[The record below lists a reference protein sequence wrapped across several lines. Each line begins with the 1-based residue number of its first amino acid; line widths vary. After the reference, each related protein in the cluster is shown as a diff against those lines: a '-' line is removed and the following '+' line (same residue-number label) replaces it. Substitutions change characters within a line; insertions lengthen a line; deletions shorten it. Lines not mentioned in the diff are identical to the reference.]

1 MSTGVGS
8 LSRKVS
14 NGEGGPGRFVP
25 EGFCA
30 CPVDIAFNVMGRKW
44 TFLLVRNLLQGQRR
58 FNQLLASIEG
68 INPKSLS
75 QRLKE
80 LENERLVLK
89 RVSEKKP
96 VAIEYEL
103 TEKGFAL
110 LPILRQMVR
119 WSLTY
124 EPERVLTRGATRRE
138 VEACLEEWQR
148 AIVGRWPD
156 MVAEWRPEP
165 VQVRSKKPNPA

>member
-1 MSTGVGS
+1 MPRTPSAPQ
-8 LSRKVS
+8 
-14 NGEGGPGRFVP
+14 NGDRLVP
-25 EGFCA
+25 DGFCA

-44 TFLLVRNLLQGQRR
+44 TILLVRNLLRGQRR

-80 LENERLVLK
+80 LEHEKLILK
-89 RVSEKKP
+89 HVSATSP
-96 VAIEYEL
+96 VTIEYQL
-103 TEKGFAL
+103 TPKGYAL

-124 EPERVLTRGATRRE
+124 EPERVLAKGASRRE
-138 VEACLEEWQR
+138 VEKCLAEWQE
-148 AIVGRWPD
+148 AIVGHSLDLEVDWQ
-156 MVAEWRPEP
+156 PEP
-165 VQVRSKKPNPA
+165 VHVRPRRGTSGARA

>member
-1 MSTGVGS
+1 MARKGS
-8 LSRKVS
+8 NVAA
-14 NGEGGPGRFVP
+14 GGDRLVP

-44 TFLLVRNLLQGQRR
+44 TFLLVRNLLRGQRR
-58 FNQLLASIEG
+58 FNQLLTSIEG

-80 LENERLVLK
+80 LEREKLVVK
-89 RVSEKKP
+89 HVSGTPRV
-96 VAIEYEL
+96 VIEYEL

-124 EPERVLTRGATRRE
+124 EPERVLTRGASRRE
-138 VEACLEEWQR
+138 VEDCLEEWQR
-148 AIVGRWPD
+148 VIVGRSQGLG
-156 MVAEWRPEP
+156 AE
-165 VQVRSKKPNPA
+165 